1 MMRED
6 AMCTRY
12 WQKRADGLG
21 GIHGL
26 SLSFMAFEGNSVTPV
41 SRMLQYYVN
50 LRLLF
55 HLNLK

>member
-6 AMCTRY
+6 ATCTRH
-12 WQKRADGLG
+12 WQKCADGSG
-21 GIHGL
+21 GIRGL

-41 SRMLQYYVN
+41 SGMLQYYVN